1 MVRLATPRL
10 AATEPQPGLPVCRL
24 ETYYPTTDTQVHVT
38 ATTVGLALF
47 YEAGAQIQPEQVRFA
62 FAEGADPGRR
72 VLTIEIEY
80 SPEPPCPSEL

>member
-1 MVRLATPRL
+1 MVRLATTVRP
-10 AATEPQPGLPVCRL
+10 AAEPQPGLPVCQM

-47 YEAGAQIQPEQVRFA
+47 YEAGCQIQPEQLRFA
-62 FAEGADPGRR
+62 FSQGAAPDRR

-80 SPEPPCPSEL
+80 SPDPSCPL